1 MVGHVDTA
9 DTLRLTGSLTD
20 VLVLTYLQGCTQQR
34 GWREGVERVVL
45 RLEISKYVRQ
55 DVSISTCGGLL
66 PPLLAPLTGR
76 ARRGKENGCRG
87 TRTYTRQ

>member
-1 MVGHVDTA
+1 MDTA
-9 DTLRLTGSLTD
+9 DTLRLTDSLAD

-55 DVSISTCGGLL
+55 DVSISTCGGLFPLSL
-66 PPLLAPLTGR
+66 PPLQVGQGEEKKTYAVVHAPIPDS
-76 ARRGKENGCRG
+76 K
-87 TRTYTRQ
+87 